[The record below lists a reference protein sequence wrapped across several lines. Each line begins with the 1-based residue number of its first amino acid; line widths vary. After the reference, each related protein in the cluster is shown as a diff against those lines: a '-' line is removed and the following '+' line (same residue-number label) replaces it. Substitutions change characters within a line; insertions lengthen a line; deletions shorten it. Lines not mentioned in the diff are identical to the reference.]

1 MKIFHNAD
9 LSQMKLKLGNFRK
22 FSDEYSFIPI
32 NVIFDDKRIPLLIQT
47 PQMFIPY
54 GITQN
59 EDNNKTHCT
68 ISFHNKENDLL
79 TRNLLKDLKNIQEK
93 ITQIYSDEFS
103 VNPFLKD
110 SLYSECMKLKIND
123 SSKHYNNQKKQ
134 IDKIEC
140 FSYGSFIIQLSGLWI
155 QNKQMWFQWLLLQS
169 RIDDKLEIQEYAFV
183 DKKIPPPP
191 PLPKSFSSISK
202 YHSMIKMGV
211 PKNAVLQKM
220 KQDDVNPSLLEKN
233 EKILETPS
241 RNLITSSMLQSVKLK
256 KKNSSVKISDK
267 NKNKIEKRDKRVP
280 SLDEIQNALKRLKKT
295 NSN

>member
-9 LSQMKLKLGNFRK
+9 LSQMKLKLSNIRK

-32 NVIFDDKRIPLLIQT
+32 NIFFDNKRIPLLIQT

-59 EDNNKTHCT
+59 EENNKTHCT
-68 ISFHNKENDLL
+68 ISFHNKENDSL
-79 TRNLLKDLKNIQEK
+79 TRNLLKDFKNIQDK
-93 ITQIYSDEFS
+93 IIKNFNKYS

-155 QNKQMWFQWLLLQS
+155 QNKQMWFQWVLLQS
-169 RIDDKLEIQEYAFV
+169 RIDDKLEIQDYAFV

-241 RNLITSSMLQSVKLK
+241 RNLITSDMLQSVKLK
-256 KKNSSVKISDK
+256 KKNSFTKVI
-267 NKNKIEKRDKRVP
+267 NKDIEKKSNKKKDNRVP
-280 SLDEIQNALKRLKKT
+280 SLDEIQNALKRLKKV
-295 NSN
+295 S

>member
-1 MKIFHNAD
+1 
-9 LSQMKLKLGNFRK
+9 MKLKLGNIRK

-32 NVIFDDKRIPLLIQT
+32 NIIYDTKRIPLLIQT

-59 EDNNKTHCT
+59 EENSKTHCT
-68 ISFHNKENDLL
+68 ISFHNKDNDHL
-79 TRNLLKDLKNIQEK
+79 TKNLLKDFKNVQDK
-93 ITQIYSDEFS
+93 ITNIYSDKFS

-110 SLYSECMKLKIND
+110 SLYSECMKLKINE
-123 SSKHYNNQKKQ
+123 SSKHYNNQKAP
-134 IDKIEC
+134 IHKIEC

-183 DKKIPPPP
+183 DKNIPPPP

-211 PKNAVLQKM
+211 PKNAVIQKM
-220 KQDDVNPSLLEKN
+220 KQDNVDPSLLEKN
-233 EKILETPS
+233 EKILDNPS
-241 RNLITSSMLQSVKLK
+241 RNLITSTMLQSVKLK
-256 KKNSSVKISDK
+256 KKNSSMKQN
-267 NKNKIEKRDKRVP
+267 NKDLKIEKKDKRVP

-295 NSN
+295 NSD